1 MEVVDRL
8 ESNREGEEGKED
20 GRRPGKMGKL
30 LERKDE
36 GGSRGNGKGGTCE
49 DGDIESAARRAELS
63 S

>member
-1 MEVVDRL
+1 MEVVDRF
-8 ESNREGEEGKED
+8 ESNREDEEWKED
-20 GRRPGKMGKL
+20 GKRPGRRGKL

-36 GGSRGNGKGGTCE
+36 GGSKGREKGTCA